1 MWVAMLWTK
10 FEYMESYPFIFD
22 VDYMEGMKLAYFC
35 IFEDVECTSSQ
46 IQASF
51 VSSFISSLYEWSFV
65 LGFTDSNS
73 IHSFIESTHM

>member
-1 MWVAMLWTK
+1 MWSARLLKYKHPSLVPSL
-10 FEYMESYPFIFD
+10 FD

-51 VSSFISSLYEWSFV
+51 VSSFINSLYEWSFV
-65 LGFTDSNS
+65 SGFTDSNS

>member
-1 MWVAMLWTK
+1 MWSARPLKYKHPSLVPSL
-10 FEYMESYPFIFD
+10 FD

-51 VSSFISSLYEWSFV
+51 VSSFINSLYEWSFV
-65 LGFTDSNS
+65 SGFTDSNS